1 MSAGDNLRMVSEAI
15 VNFLRSFYKT
25 RIPDLGKIIKKRI
38 FSNVFRDYFGVLIFI
53 YILSKVI
60 GKSVHINALKIRL
73 LYLFQIFI
81 FKQAHEHITYI
92 QYTYKQNFT
101 LCSMSY
107 FSLILKTD
115 LF

>member
-38 FSNVFRDYFGVLIFI
+38 FPMFSDIILLYSFLSIH
-53 YILSKVI
+53 ILSKVI

-81 FKQAHEHITYI
+81 FKHAHEHITYI
-92 QYTYKQNFT
+92 
-101 LCSMSY
+101 
-107 FSLILKTD
+107 
-115 LF
+115 

>member
-38 FSNVFRDYFGVLIFI
+38 FSNVFRDYFVVLIFI
-53 YILSKVI
+53 YILSNVI

-81 FKQAHEHITYI
+81 FKHAHEHITYI
-92 QYTYKQNFT
+92 
-101 LCSMSY
+101 
-107 FSLILKTD
+107 
-115 LF
+115 